1 MKKKFQLGD
10 FADEQELLKTFGKDD
25 PVIRVRKNSEI
36 RIRNHVTEI
45 KKLNIS
51 IEDTRKAIRSI
62 NIKTPKDLPEELS
75 QELQL
80 GVLGTNIKNLVKWRK
95 HLRADIKFLNNQKS
109 ILEKAQR

>member
-10 FADEQELLKTFGKDD
+10 FDDEKELMKTFRKDD
-25 PVIRVRKNSEI
+25 PIKRVQKNCEI

-51 IEDTRKAIRSI
+51 IDDMRKAIRAI
-62 NIKTPKDLPEELS
+62 NIKPVEDLPGRLS
-75 QELQL
+75 QELQRD
-80 GVLGTNIKNLVKWRK
+80 VLGQRIKNLVKWRR

-109 ILEKAQR
+109 ILEKSE